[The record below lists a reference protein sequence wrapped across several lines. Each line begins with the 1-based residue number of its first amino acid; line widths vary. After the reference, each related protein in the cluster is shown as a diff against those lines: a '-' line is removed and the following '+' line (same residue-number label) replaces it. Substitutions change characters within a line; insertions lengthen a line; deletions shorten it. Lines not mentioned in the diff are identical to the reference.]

1 MRNQGIFFLSI
12 AIIAALANGRANAD
26 TLPPPI
32 IPQCVGVNI
41 HFTGAPARDLDGLA
55 SAGFGWIRM
64 DFVWEAVEKARGRYD
79 FTAYDQLLEGLTARH
94 IKPLFILDYGNKL
107 YQDGS
112 PRSPEAQAAF
122 ARFAAAVATHYK
134 GKPVLW
140 EIWNEPN
147 GGFWKP
153 NADAEEYGRLALVTA
168 QAIKQADPRA
178 TVLAPGTAGIPL
190 GFLEHVFQMGL
201 LKYIDAV
208 SLHPYRGPL
217 DTPETAASEYRAVRL
232 LIHRYAP
239 KGRQIAL
246 VASEWGYSSVNVTE
260 ERQAQYLTREW
271 LSNLAEGIRLSIWYD
286 WHDDGTD
293 PKEGEHHFGT
303 VRYDYT
309 PKPAFL
315 AAQSLIQAL
324 RGFSFVKR
332 LPLASDNDY
341 VLLFADGP
349 VVKLAAW
356 TTGDDHAV
364 VLHSGLR
371 LTLTGSP
378 QYLPLGKD
386 AALQTAASWTASPKD
401 WFTSSVEPTKI
412 LLSWHSRDGKP
423 HRVRFGVQATTPAG
437 LLSSV
442 TKQEQRVTQNWQ
454 TAWHPFTA
462 AFGRVPLR
470 LKFTIT
476 VDGVKQPYA
485 QESALSP
492 SDPLILTATPLADD
506 RFQVQID
513 NPAGTEFAG
522 RLSVISGGHR
532 RNLPVRLPR
541 GMTHLTQDVPGRP
554 QAASAWSLSD
564 MHGLV
569 VAGLPA
575 RRFAA
580 FPDILPSLKL
590 VVDGDLK
597 LPTTVVASLAAGPSP
612 GTAALRASYQFAPG
626 WSFWRAAPSPV
637 FPVPGRLAGMGL
649 WVNGDGSGNMIR
661 ARFRDATGQT
671 FQAES
676 SDMTWSGW
684 RFVSFRLIPSPEE
697 RLSLSHWGGADD
709 GQVHFP
715 VQIDTLFLLDSLA
728 GAHRSQGAVSLAQPY
743 GIYEGEANSLAPPAK
758 R

>member
-1 MRNQGIFFLSI
+1 MRNSSLFFLVF
-12 AIIAALANGRANAD
+12 AIIAISAFGRTEAD
-26 TLPPPI
+26 SLPPPVV
-32 IPQCVGVNI
+32 PQCVGVNI
-41 HFTGAPARDLDGLA
+41 HFTGAPVRDLDGLA
-55 SAGFGWIRM
+55 SGGFGWIRM
-64 DFVWEAVEKARGRYD
+64 DFVWEAVEKTKGRYD
-79 FTAYDQLLEGLTARH
+79 FSAYDQLLEGLTARH

-107 YQDGS
+107 YQDDS

-122 ARFAAAVATHYK
+122 ARFAAAAATHYK

-178 TVLAPGTAGIPL
+178 TVLAPGTSGIPL

-217 DTPETAASEYRAVRL
+217 DTPETAAPEYRAVRL

-303 VRYDYT
+303 LRYDYT

-315 AAQSLIQAL
+315 AAQALTQAL
-324 RGFSFVKR
+324 RGFTFVKR
-332 LPLASDNDY
+332 LPVASDKDY
-341 VLLFADGP
+341 LLLFADGP

-356 TTGDDHAV
+356 TTGDDHAT
-364 VLHSGLR
+364 VLHPGLR

-378 QYLPLGKD
+378 QYLPISRD
-386 AALQTAASWTASPKD
+386 AALQTAASWTASPVD
-401 WFTSSVEPTKI
+401 WIASAGEPAQV
-412 LLSWHSRDGKP
+412 LLAWHSRDGKA
-423 HRVRFGVQATTPAG
+423 HRVRFGVQAATPGG
-437 LLSSV
+437 LLPTV
-442 TKQEQRVTQNWQ
+442 TRHEEHVTQNWQ
-454 TAWHPFTA
+454 ATWLPFKA
-462 AFGRVPLR
+462 AFGRVPQHLN
-470 LKFTIT
+470 FHVI
-476 VDGVKQPYA
+476 VDGVTQPFG
-485 QESALSP
+485 EEFTVTP
-492 SDPLILTATPLADD
+492 SDPLTLSVTPLASD
-506 RFQVQID
+506 RFQIQID
-513 NPAGTEFAG
+513 NPAGTEFTG
-522 RLSVISGGHR
+522 RLSVISGGLHR
-532 RNLPVRLPR
+532 NFPVRLPP
-541 GMTHLTQDVPGRP
+541 GMVHLTKDVPGSP

-564 MHGLV
+564 THSLV
-569 VAGLPA
+569 VAGLPT
-575 RRFAA
+575 RGFAA
-580 FPDILPSLKL
+580 FPAILPSLKL

-597 LPTTVVASLAAGPSP
+597 LPTTVVASPATGLSP
-612 GTAALRASYQFAPG
+612 GTSALRASYQFAPG
-626 WSFWRAAPSPV
+626 WSFWRAAPSPI
-637 FPVPGRLAGMGL
+637 FPAPGRLIGMGM

-671 FQAES
+671 FQAEAP
-676 SDMTWSGW
+676 DMTWSGW
-684 RFVSFRLIPSPEE
+684 RFVSFWLVPSPEE
-697 RLSLSHWGGADD
+697 RLPLSHWGGADD

-715 VQIDTLFLLDSLA
+715 VQIDTLFLLDSRV
-728 GAHRSQGAVSLAQPY
+728 GARHAQGVVSLAQPY
-743 GIYEGEANSLAPPAK
+743 GIYRDEPNLLAPPTT